1 MSEWELSKLTLS
13 GWPLATIIALSSLL
27 VALLEKRL
35 VLKHLQGVTSQS
47 RYYYDSLLI
56 SSLNFPLT
64 LLIILLHL
72 LLVEYL
78 LLAFDIESLPLEAL
92 SRPTFKI
99 LLIVSVVLFADRFLH
114 GLLHRQTTRS
124 EALMNSKVN
133 IISYPVRAINT
144 DQEQPHA
151 SDTRQPCS
159 GY

>member
-1 MSEWELSKLTLS
+1 MAHLRLAAGSRLTHERM
-13 GWPLATIIALSSLL
+13 GTIKAATVRLAA
-27 VALLEKRL
+27 
-35 VLKHLQGVTSQS
+35 G
-47 RYYYDSLLI
+47 YYYDSLLI